1 MKTDKGSGLTPMM
14 QQYKE
19 LKDKHKDAILF
30 FRLGDFYEMFFED
43 AVVASQELGIVL
55 TSRESGEDAPPM
67 CGVPYHAA
75 DSYIARLVGKGYKV
89 AICEQVEDPRLA
101 KGLVRREVVRIITPG
116 TITDD
121 KILPEKGNNYLTA
134 VWPQQDRYG
143 LAWVD
148 VSTGEFYLHS
158 CSSFSEMADELLRLE
173 PAECLLPS
181 SCLKDS
187 NFVRRMRLCC
197 SGILTPWDQGI
208 TPNTARSILQE
219 HFGARWSLEASEEA
233 LTAAAMALS
242 YLLATQKNSLAHLE
256 PPTMMDAITYMP
268 LDQATRRN
276 LELTV
281 AGRERSRRGS
291 LLWVLDRTATA
302 MGGRTLKQW
311 VERPLIKLE
320 PIRARQEAVAE
331 LVRDFLLRQKLE
343 NLLKQVKDL
352 ERLAGRV
359 AYGTAGGRELQ
370 ALRHSLEVVVPLKE
384 TLSAATSSLLRKL
397 SEQLDAVEEITR
409 LIAQALVDDPPPG
422 IKDGGLIRPGF
433 HPEVDRLREAV
444 SHGREWI
451 AGLENQERERTGIK
465 SLKVGY
471 NKVFGYYIEVT
482 RPNLYLVP
490 EDYERKQTLA
500 NAERFITPRLKEL
513 EQQVM
518 GAEER
523 LQELEYQLFQD
534 LRSKVLE
541 VLPRIQRTAKAL
553 GILDALNSLASVAAD
568 YNYTCPMVDEGEVIE
583 IRQGRHPV
591 VERVVKESEFIPNDT
606 LLDCTSQRVHIITGP
621 NMAGKSTYI
630 RQVALIVLLAQIGSF
645 VPASAARIGLV
656 DRILTRVGASDDL
669 FAGQST
675 FMVEMQEVAYIL
687 RQATRRSLIILDEVG
702 RGTSTT
708 DGLSIARAVIEY
720 IHDHIGS
727 RTLFATHYHEL
738 VELEKYLGGVKN
750 YSIAVREDGENI
762 IFLHTIVAGGT
773 DKSYGLHV
781 ARLAGLPEALIQRAG
796 ELLGNY
802 PGEGKGRGY
811 EGKEKKR
818 MEEIPLKE
826 RLVEEEK
833 TEERPIK
840 ETTIKEKPIRDYAT
854 VLEVIREL
862 EGYNL
867 FDKTPLEAMQA
878 IYNWQKKLAA
888 RRKLQRNEYQLRWW
902 GEGG

>member
-1 MKTDKGSGLTPMM
+1 MKKDRGPSLTPMM

-19 LKDKHKDAILF
+19 LKDQHKDAILF

-43 AVVASQELGIVL
+43 AVVASQELGLVL

-67 CGVPYHAA
+67 CGVPYHSA
-75 DSYIARLVGKGYKV
+75 DSYIARLVAKGYKV

-101 KGLVRREVVRIITPG
+101 KGLVRREVVRVITPG

-121 KILPEKGNNYLTA
+121 KVLPEKGNNYLA
-134 VWPQQDRYG
+134 AIMPQQDRYG

-148 VSTGEFYLHS
+148 VSTGEFRLNL
-158 CSSFSEMADELLRLE
+158 CIGFPELADELVRLA

-181 SCLKDS
+181 CWTKDT
-187 NFVRRMRLCC
+187 NFVKRLRFYC
-197 SGILTPWDQGI
+197 SGIFTPWDQGL
-208 TPNTARSILQE
+208 TPDTALNILQG
-219 HFGARWSLEASEEA
+219 HFGDHWRLDADGEVLV
-233 LTAAAMALS
+233 AAAMALS
-242 YLLATQKNSLAHLE
+242 YILATQKNPLAHLE
-256 PPTMMDAITYMP
+256 PPTLMEEITYMA

-276 LELTV
+276 LELTA
-281 AGRERSRRGS
+281 AGRDRGRRGS
-291 LLWVLDRTATA
+291 LLWVLDRTTTA
-302 MGGRTLKQW
+302 MGGRTLKHW
-311 VERPLIKLE
+311 VERPLIKLDA
-320 PIRARQEAVAE
+320 IRERQEAVAE
-331 LVRDFLLRQKLE
+331 LVHNFLLRQKLYG
-343 NLLKQVKDL
+343 LLKQVKDL

-359 AYGTAGGRELQ
+359 AYGTAGGRDLQ
-370 ALRHSLEVVVPLKE
+370 ALRQSLEVVSPLKE
-384 TLSAATSSLLRKL
+384 ALEEATSPLLQKL
-397 SEQLDAVEEITR
+397 SRQLDAITEITE
-409 LIAQALVDDPPPG
+409 LVAKALVDDPPAG
-422 IKDGGLIRPGF
+422 VKEGGLIRPGF
-433 HPEVDRLREAV
+433 HPEVDRLREAL

-451 AGLENQERERTGIK
+451 ARLENQERERTGIK

-471 NKVFGYYIEVT
+471 NRVFGYYIEVT
-482 RPNLYLVP
+482 RPNLALVP

-513 EQQVM
+513 EQQVL

-534 LRSKVLE
+534 LRSKVLG
-541 VLPRIQRTAKAL
+541 VLPRVQGTAKAL
-553 GILDALNSLASVAAD
+553 GVLDALNSLATVAAD
-568 YNYTCPMVDEGEVIE
+568 YNYTCPAIDEGEVIE

-591 VERVVKESEFIPNDT
+591 VERVVKDRDFVPNDT
-606 LLDCTSQRVHIITGP
+606 LLDCTSRRLHIITGP

-645 VPASAARIGLV
+645 VPASSAKIGLV

-720 IHDHIGS
+720 IHDRIGG

-738 VELEKYLGGVKN
+738 VELEKYLPGVKN
-750 YSIAVREDGENI
+750 YSVAVREEGENI
-762 IFLHTIVAGGT
+762 IFLHTIVPGGT

-781 ARLAGLPEALIQRAG
+781 ARLAGLPKEVLRRAG
-796 ELLGNY
+796 ELLNSSQ
-802 PGEGKGRGY
+802 GEEKD
-811 EGKEKKR
+811 KEKGA
-818 MEEIPLKE
+818 EANDEIINENEVGLEILKE
-826 RLVEEEK
+826 
-833 TEERPIK
+833 I
-840 ETTIKEKPIRDYAT
+840 
-854 VLEVIREL
+854 

-867 FDKTPLEAMQA
+867 FAKTPLEAMQA
-878 IYNWQKKLAA
+878 IFNWQKKLAS
-888 RRKLQRNEYQLRWW
+888 RRKSRRKEYQLRWW
-902 GEGG
+902 G